1 MEGEEEAEGPSG
13 PEREAK
19 TRGEFRSL
27 LSSQKENPRPAM
39 REVGMG
45 VRWGVAQE
53 TSLYSRGYPGAGR
66 LGWRGGGACIL
77 CQGALG
83 RWEGPGH
90 PRSGREPRRMSQLP
104 CYGREK
110 RGDAKQVGT
119 RIIFKQPT
127 AIQWFGKLC
136 GGLSQGGELIGD
148 FPSACQE
155 RESH

>member
-66 LGWRGGGACIL
+66 LGWRGGGMHPL
-77 CQGALG
+77 
-83 RWEGPGH
+83 PGG
-90 PRSGREPRRMSQLP
+90 SGEM
-104 CYGREK
+104 G
-110 RGDAKQVGT
+110 GT
-119 RIIFKQPT
+119 RTP
-127 AIQWFGKLC
+127 
-136 GGLSQGGELIGD
+136 
-148 FPSACQE
+148 
-155 RESH
+155 